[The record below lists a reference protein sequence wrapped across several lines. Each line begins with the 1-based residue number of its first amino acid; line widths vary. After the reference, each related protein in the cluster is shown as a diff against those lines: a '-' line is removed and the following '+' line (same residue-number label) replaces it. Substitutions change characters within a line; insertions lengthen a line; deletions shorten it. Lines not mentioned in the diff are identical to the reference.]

1 VYSKELRNGSRIV
14 LKSAYKN
21 ADRIRGISADYL
33 CVDEV
38 QHINPDFLPVME
50 ECISHSPFK
59 GRLYAGTPDV
69 AQDALDQVW
78 KFSDQTEFI
87 FKCKN
92 GHWVRQDHDI
102 VNFVEV
108 DGIHCKTCGVIL
120 DRSQGEWVTAH
131 EGGKYKGYRTS
142 QLMVPWLTTED
153 ILDKQERYAP
163 KRFLNEVIALP
174 YESMGAPVTE
184 KHIRKCCDDKFQ
196 MLKGGV
202 IPQGVQA
209 PIYAGIDWGTGLKSY
224 TVLTFVA
231 HIGGK
236 WTMLRSKRFSGVEAD
251 ANRQMELI
259 LEELHRFRPKA
270 VSCDWGFGHLQ
281 NAQIKLKYT
290 HGEVRTVFSSVGAAP
305 IILDATGRY
314 VINRSNMMSRVF
326 NMILEE
332 RIRFPRFED
341 FGTFAKD
348 ILSIKAEDPDEAG
361 VQKTQLKYVHV
372 APDDFF
378 HSLMYG
384 LIAGEIAT
392 GNLIIDAI

>member
-1 VYSKELRNGSRIV
+1 
-14 LKSAYKN
+14 
-21 ADRIRGISADYL
+21 
-33 CVDEV
+33 
-38 QHINPDFLPVME
+38 
-50 ECISHSPFK
+50 
-59 GRLYAGTPDV
+59 
-69 AQDALDQVW
+69 
-78 KFSDQTEFI
+78 
-87 FKCKN
+87 
-92 GHWVRQDHDI
+92 
-102 VNFVEV
+102 
-108 DGIHCKTCGVIL
+108 
-120 DRSQGEWVTAH
+120 
-131 EGGKYKGYRTS
+131 
-142 QLMVPWLTTED
+142 MVPWLTTED

-361 VQKTQLKYVHV
+361 VQKNTVKVCPCSSRRFFPFINVWLDRGGDCYRELNYRCYLGFLAGLLTNNVVILSGFFFTRLFFLAFLQGVFSTSSSILASKVTPLLRQTRHINTPLKCPSVFV
-372 APDDFF
+372 
-378 HSLMYG
+378 
-384 LIAGEIAT
+384 
-392 GNLIIDAI
+392 